1 MTGRKDLSRQAA
13 GAGLPHDP
21 GAAPGQPLPATRAAA
36 GVPAL
41 RAVDVVVT
49 YGGVTAVAGFS
60 LDAYPGEAVGL
71 IGPNGAGKSSF
82 LAALGGQVRIRQ
94 GSISLAGE
102 DVSRLA
108 AYARARR
115 GVARTFQMTSEFSGM
130 TVFENLLTAG
140 LGAPG
145 ASLASIVMHPR
156 RSAQRDRAVARRAW
170 EVLERFELMD
180 IANAYGRELSGG
192 QRRLVEIMRCLM
204 RSPRVLLLDEPMVG
218 VAPHLVD
225 KLIADL
231 KSIRDDGIALIIVE
245 HALEVVQ
252 ELCDHVEVMALGRA
266 VAGGAYAEVV
276 KDREVQAAYLG

>member
-1 MTGRKDLSRQAA
+1 MTGRNGLSRRAAGPGRPSEPGTAPEQAA
-13 GAGLPHDP
+13 P
-21 GAAPGQPLPATRAAA
+21 AARAAA

-41 RAVDVVVT
+41 RAVDVVLT
-49 YGGVTAVAGFS
+49 YGGVTAVDGFS
-60 LDAYPGEAVGL
+60 LDTFPGEAVGL

-82 LAALGGQVRIRQ
+82 LAALGGQMRIRR
-94 GSISLAGE
+94 GSVSLSGE
-102 DVSRLA
+102 DVTRLA

-130 TVFENLLTAG
+130 TTFENLLTAG
-140 LGAPG
+140 HGAPG
-145 ASLASIVMHPR
+145 ASLASVVAHPR
-156 RSAQRDRAVARRAW
+156 RSTERDRAIARRAW

-204 RSPRVLLLDEPMVG
+204 RSPKILLLDEPMVG

-225 KLIADL
+225 KLLTDL

-245 HALEVVQ
+245 HNLEVVQ
-252 ELCDHVEVMALGRA
+252 ELCDHVQVMALGRA
-266 VAGGAYAEVV
+266 IADGAYAEIV
-276 KDREVQAAYLG
+276 KDEEVQAAYLG